1 MKNKKN
7 YNVGFGKPPKSTQ
20 FKPGKSGNPRGRPK
34 KIKNTY
40 EILKNELDQEVIL
53 KEGGKTIVLSKKQA
67 LLRHLVNKAVKGDT
81 RAMFFVFG
89 QILAV
94 EASEEE
100 KAAMRLIFSE
110 EDSDLL
116 DMYVE
121 RKIKEHNNG

>member
-89 QILAV
+89 QIIAV
-94 EASEEE
+94 EATEDE
-100 KAAMRLIFSE
+100 KTTMRLVFAE
-110 EDSDLL
+110 EDSKIIDRY
-116 DMYVE
+116 MA
-121 RKIKEHNNG
+121 RKTKENNNG

>member
-1 MKNKKN
+1 MKNKKD
-7 YNVGFGKPPKSTQ
+7 YKVGFGKPPKSTQ

-116 DMYVE
+116 DIYVE
-121 RKIKEHNNG
+121 RKIKERNNE